1 MASKKLLMNI
11 GTYLFIED
19 LYSALSEI
27 IANMFRDIVDL
38 SSSLSER
45 LYLNPQARNIING
58 IISLLLEIFDM
69 LSDVFEK
76 TDIVFNNGFVP
87 ISKSD
92 LNKLRNI
99 IFKEESIENEI
110 HKFLDF
116 ATSIDPQSISSINDT
131 KSVIDSLATK
141 SSLLISSINKH
152 LPINEKVQ

>member
-1 MASKKLLMNI
+1 MASKKVLMKV

-19 LYSALSEI
+19 LYSVLSETI
-27 IANMFRDIVDL
+27 VTMFKDIVYL
-38 SSSLSER
+38 ASLSKR
-45 LYLNPQARNIING
+45 LCLNPQVKNIING
-58 IISLLLEIFDM
+58 ISFLSLEIVDM
-69 LSDVFEK
+69 LSEAFEK
-76 TDIVFNNGFVP
+76 TDRVFNNGFVL
-87 ISKSD
+87 ISKAD
-92 LNKLRNI
+92 LNKLRDI

-116 ATSIDPQSISSINDT
+116 ATSIDPQSISFINDT